1 MKAWLDD
8 QVRRTAQG
16 WQPKAPK
23 LNVVWRDLKPS
34 VIDAQDRLKAV
45 RRATGREG
53 YAILEAVCAE
63 GRTIASLAG
72 QGGYGNR
79 KTIAKK
85 LRTALD
91 ELGRHY
97 GMWST
102 ATGRR
107 PTQSV
112 VYA

>member
-1 MKAWLDD
+1 MFA
-8 QVRRTAQG
+8 RG
-16 WQPKAPK
+16 S
-23 LNVVWRDLKPS
+23 LNGEKEAENKS
-34 VIDAQDRLKAV
+34 GSKG
-45 RRATGREG
+45 GRGSTHHGSGTRG
-53 YAILEAVCAE
+53 YVLLEAICAV

-85 LRTALD
+85 LRTAID

-97 GMWST
+97 GMWT
-102 ATGRR
+102 TTTGRR

-112 VYA
+112 VYV